1 MTNYHWKDVD
11 SYFCVWPYWMCICRS
26 FPFRRQFY
34 GRSVFKWITQWD
46 FLTYALVKLL
56 VFAPLFN
63 TAKKHVLNYF
73 ALCRHCREQR
83 AHGKRDIIFFSHIHL
98 FGMPVEHIIRKYS
111 LPSHVIF
118 NLLQQI
124 KDNLEPSTRS
134 HAIPGLSKLHATLNF
149 LASGFFQHTVA
160 SLFLNSLFAT
170 TQICAA
176 LGILR
181 WSICKWDV
189 ATVFFMLCIVSKSP
203 G

>member
-1 MTNYHWKDVD
+1 M
-11 SYFCVWPYWMCICRS
+11 
-26 FPFRRQFY
+26 
-34 GRSVFKWITQWD
+34 
-46 FLTYALVKLL
+46 LVKLL

-83 AHGKRDIIFFSHIHL
+83 AHGKRDIIFFLTYSFIWNAS
-98 FGMPVEHIIRKYS
+98 RKYS
-111 LPSHVIF
+111 LPNHVIF

-181 WSICKWDV
+181 WSICK
-189 ATVFFMLCIVSKSP
+189 
-203 G
+203 